1 MSLIDTF
8 KRLENLNHHIRNKS
22 TGSRAELATKMEIS
36 VSTLQE
42 YINFMKEVLHAP
54 IEYDHLRK
62 TYFFK
67 EDGSFDFMFQVQAER
82 IVEREFYDYLQK
94 FLAEKHLKIRDKLD
108 GDKS

>member
-36 VSTLQE
+36 VSTLQD
-42 YINFMKEVLHAP
+42 YINFMKEVLNAP
-54 IEYDHLRK
+54 IEYDHHRR

-67 EDGSFDFMFQVQAER
+67 QDGSFDFRFQARVER
-82 IVEREFYDYLQK
+82 IVELEFYDYLQK
-94 FLAEKHLKIRDKLD
+94 FLAEKNLKMRDKLG
-108 GDKS
+108 GDEA